1 MKENHE
7 KMKVVA
13 DHLLSLIN
21 DILQMSKLEEGNIA
35 LKHEQ
40 ICLQELM
47 NDIETITISRAVSEG
62 IKWEYEKKKTDF
74 VYPYIYGSP
83 LHIRQIFLN
92 IYGNCIKYNRKNG
105 TIMTSVESLGDK
117 DGICTYRWTI
127 SDNGMGMSKEFLSHI
142 FEPFVQEKNDARS
155 I

>member
-1 MKENHE
+1 
-7 KMKVVA
+7 
-13 DHLLSLIN
+13 
-21 DILQMSKLEEGNIA
+21 
-35 LKHEQ
+35 
-40 ICLQELM
+40 M

-74 VYPYIYGSP
+74 VYPYIYGSS

-117 DGICTYRWTI
+117 MGFVRTDGLFQITVW
-127 SDNGMGMSKEFLSHI
+127 
-142 FEPFVQEKNDARS
+142 V
-155 I
+155 